1 MPSILRI
8 PLRVSISSQKS
19 MSPSYCPLPCPL
31 GFRAL
36 HHTDPIH
43 LWQVMADHIEILDP
57 NNAEPLRQMFAQIDT
72 DGSGFI
78 SQTQDL
84 RTEHGFSRL
93 HDPPGCRHPPYQ
105 GGQGGSCNR

>member
-1 MPSILRI
+1 MPCILRI

-43 LWQVMADHIEILDP
+43 LWQMMADHIEILDP
-57 NNAEPLRQMFAQIDT
+57 SNAEPLRQMFAQIDT

-78 SQTQDL
+78 SLTQDL

-105 GGQGGSCNR
+105 ANPVGV